1 MSLRG
6 DEHDFSLRPG
16 SAVEPYL
23 AARGGVGGI
32 SFQWE
37 ELEQASARLE
47 NLAEQSRQVAAA
59 LVYVE
64 LDLGQDIPGALT
76 WQGGAGAELIES
88 RRIACSAVREAA
100 RSVLVNEDNLSD
112 TARCITAS
120 RLAYLAA
127 DSVTRS
133 VIARTAARTE
143 ETARAVAAGAI
154 ASGVLTPGPVRIT
167 PLQVAGMPVP
177 FPGTLESLVGRIRAL
192 EEQRPG
198 TFEVLRTA
206 GLNGPVYLVVLP
218 GTQGTALDTG
228 NPFDTAGNAEA
239 VVQDSSHVVPA
250 VAQAL
255 RESGAQ
261 PGDRLMIAGYSQGGL
276 HAMNLAADS
285 GLAAKYDVELVV
297 TVGSPTGWE
306 RSAETEYLHLEH
318 ADDAVPR
325 VDAAPNPDELH
336 RVTVSLDN
344 PVPVLAEGPDGMVEG
359 KGLGPAHK
367 LANYAEGAR
376 LVDASALPSLVPAAS
391 LLAAAGVS
399 GKASSHM
406 YTAMRIPENSA
417 GQASQA
423 QQGKRRGRR
432 RAG

>member
-1 MSLRG
+1 MSR
-6 DEHDFSLRPG
+6 DEQRDFTLRPH

-23 AARGGVGGI
+23 ATRGGVGGI

-47 NLAEQSRQVAAA
+47 SLAEESRQVAAA
-59 LVYVE
+59 LLYVE
-64 LDLGQDIPGALT
+64 LDLGQDIPGALA
-76 WQGGAGAELIES
+76 WQGGAGAGLIES
-88 RRIACSAVREAA
+88 RRAACGAVRDAA
-100 RSVLVNEDNLSD
+100 RAVLLNEDSLSE
-112 TARCITAS
+112 TARRITAS

-127 DSVTRS
+127 DSVTQS
-133 VIARTAARTE
+133 VITGAARRTE
-143 ETARAVAAGAI
+143 EAARVVGAGAI
-154 ASGVLTPGPVRIT
+154 ASGILTPGPVRIA
-167 PLQVAGMPVP
+167 PLQVTGTPVP
-177 FPGTLESLVGRIRAL
+177 FSGTVESLVSRIKAV
-192 EEQRPG
+192 EERGPG

-206 GLNGPVYLVVLP
+206 GLDGPVYLVVLP
-218 GTQGTALDTG
+218 GTQGTALDAG

-239 VVQDSSHVVPA
+239 VVQDSRHVVPA

-255 RESGAQ
+255 EESGAR
-261 PGDRLMIAGYSQGGL
+261 PGDRLMVAGYSQGGL

-306 RSAETEYLHLEH
+306 RSAQTEYLHLEH
-318 ADDAVPR
+318 AEDAVPR
-325 VDAAPNPDELH
+325 VDTAPNPDEHH

-344 PVPVLAEGPDGMVEG
+344 PVPELLQGADGLEG

-376 LVDASALPSLVPAAS
+376 LVDGSALPSLVPAAS
-391 LLAAAGVS
+391 LLATTSASGV
-399 GKASSHM
+399 ASSHM
-406 YTAMRIPENSA
+406 YTAVRVP
-417 GQASQA
+417 GTTDGKVSQA
-423 QQGKRRGRR
+423 QQGNRKARR